1 MFSLLTDALQGKPGK
16 KIFEEKQDAVL
27 TIFNY
32 QNSILFYSVT
42 MMVITSILC
51 FLFPLDLHSD
61 DWSMIALYTSIITAI
76 QLVSTFFSIG
86 SDSRSANMVLSNDR
100 VYVSFI
106 HKGIVLYLMFTFS
119 PYVFAIMYN
128 AIHDISINYISLLT
142 YSSGMG
148 FIMFVISLVLGLF
161 LMGYMD

>member
-1 MFSLLTDALQGKPGK
+1 MFSLLTYALQGKPGK

-27 TIFNY
+27 TIFKY

-42 MMVITSILC
+42 MMLITLILC
-51 FLFPLDLHSD
+51 FLFPLDLHSE
-61 DWSMIALYTSIITAI
+61 DWSVIALYTSIITAI

-100 VYVSFI
+100 VYISFI
-106 HKGIVLYLMFTFS
+106 HKGIVLYLMLTFS
-119 PYVFAIMYN
+119 PYIFARMYDV
-128 AIHDISINYISLLT
+128 IHDISINYISLLT
-142 YSSGMG
+142 YSSGVG
-148 FIMFVISLVLGLF
+148 FIMFFVSLIFGLF